1 MCVRQM
7 DTGRFDRTM
16 AYCRRRLVRDQ
27 ESRSLSPMPPPV
39 DFREQVED
47 VQAWLMRRI
56 SRNAETLMMDLL
68 VDLRRA
74 AVDAFY
80 ERKAACLCL
89 GIYAFGGRI

>member
-1 MCVRQM
+1 
-7 DTGRFDRTM
+7 
-16 AYCRRRLVRDQ
+16 
-27 ESRSLSPMPPPV
+27 MPPPV

-74 AVDAFY
+74 AVRAVGAQDRAAVDAFY

-89 GIYAFGGRI
+89 GFYAFGGRI